1 MKLVYE
7 KFWDISRGG
16 LILQFLS
23 ESLLLTFFST
33 IIACLLAWL
42 LLPLFNRISEKELEI
57 TWGLI
62 KRLML
67 FLFVLIVGVGI
78 IAGSYPAFIL
88 SSFQP
93 VDILK
98 GNIVSGFRT
107 SRIRN
112 FLVVFQF
119 TISII
124 LLFGTGV
131 IYSQLN
137 FIQQKNVGYNR
148 NQFLVIRNFNVVKDL
163 TLFKNR
169 ITQLPGVL
177 SSTISSFL
185 PTDTREWPNFIS
197 NGNEGIAIQFW
208 PVDKDYIST
217 LDIKIIKGRNFSS
230 QFLTDSSAVLI
241 NESASKM
248 LGFGD
253 DPLNKSLYFQNKKV
267 YHVVGMVKDFNFKSL
282 KDPVSPLVMPLSTPF
297 ELDMEGDTGDKI
309 SLRVN
314 PAALPHLLKELKH
327 QWSILSTGQPFEYS
341 FMDEDFNALYKT
353 EQQTETISLLFT
365 TLAIIIAC
373 LGLFALSS
381 YSAEKRSREISIRKV
396 LGANAQV
403 IAGMMSKDF
412 LKLILIANMIGIPV
426 AGY

>member
-1 MKLVYE
+1 MGVL
-7 KFWDISRGG
+7 S
-16 LILQFLS
+16 LQFLS

-107 SRIRN
+107 SRMRN
-112 FLVVFQF
+112 FSSHCSQF

-148 NQFLVIRNFNVVKDL
+148 NQVLVIRNFNIV
-163 TLFKNR
+163 
-169 ITQLPGVL
+169 
-177 SSTISSFL
+177 
-185 PTDTREWPNFIS
+185 
-197 NGNEGIAIQFW
+197 
-208 PVDKDYIST
+208 
-217 LDIKIIKGRNFSS
+217 
-230 QFLTDSSAVLI
+230 
-241 NESASKM
+241 
-248 LGFGD
+248 
-253 DPLNKSLYFQNKKV
+253 
-267 YHVVGMVKDFNFKSL
+267 
-282 KDPVSPLVMPLSTPF
+282 
-297 ELDMEGDTGDKI
+297 
-309 SLRVN
+309 
-314 PAALPHLLKELKH
+314 
-327 QWSILSTGQPFEYS
+327 
-341 FMDEDFNALYKT
+341 
-353 EQQTETISLLFT
+353 
-365 TLAIIIAC
+365 
-373 LGLFALSS
+373 
-381 YSAEKRSREISIRKV
+381 KRSYFI
-396 LGANAQV
+396 
-403 IAGMMSKDF
+403 
-412 LKLILIANMIGIPV
+412 
-426 AGY
+426 